1 MKKQRPLWEPKY
13 RIEAAFRRRLLAIV
27 RNCILK
33 QVRKTGNLDDM
44 VQILQQVSESEE
56 YKKLCKDAAMKMVTG
71 LFSDQGHTWREA
83 AAANGKGREIYAALR
98 KELQGEAG
106 TRLRTL
112 IDDTTYRI
120 VTLPSDIGHEVADY
134 VARES
139 LKGRR
144 ASDLEDE
151 IRRMFPD
158 KTQARA
164 ELIARTQT
172 SMTSTNLTWQR
183 AERLGAH
190 WYIWRPVGGAAGD
203 GRTRDSHRMMAGV
216 LVNWNDPPAP
226 EDLFPILNADGS
238 PRKNTLGHYHA
249 GCCPN
254 CRCYPEP
261 IVDLDQVDSW
271 PAKVYYGEKV
281 QRLKKSDF
289 ERIM

>member
-33 QVRKTGNLDDM
+33 QVRRAGTLDDM
-44 VQILQQVSESEE
+44 IQILQKVSESEE
-56 YKKLCKDAAMKMVTG
+56 YKKLCQAAAMKMVTG
-71 LFSDQGHTWREA
+71 LFSDQGHTWRQ
-83 AAANGKGREIYAALR
+83 AAANMKSRAMYEALR

-106 TRLRTL
+106 RRLREL
-112 IDDTTYRI
+112 VDDTTYRI
-120 VTLPSDIGHEVADY
+120 VTLPSDIGHQVADY
-134 VARES
+134 VSRES

-164 ELIARTQT
+164 ELIARTQV
-172 SMTSTNLTWQR
+172 SMTSTNMTRQR
-183 AERLGAH
+183 AERYGMN

-226 EDLFPILNADGS
+226 ETLFPTLNADGR

-271 PAKVYYGEKV
+271 PAKVYYGGRIQKMNKTE
-281 QRLKKSDF
+281 F